1 MSYWEALLLGVIQG
15 LTEFLPVS
23 SSGHLVLGKALLG
36 IEINDITF
44 EVFVHFGTLLAVM
57 TVFRNDILLLLKGFV
72 ALVTFKG
79 KSSNEEEKQ
88 GIKMLWLLFLGTLPA
103 AVLGLLFKDYFEAA
117 FQSPRFVC
125 AALLVT
131 GLLLLST
138 RFIKNKG
145 AELNVPNTLIIGFA
159 QVGAI
164 FPGIS
169 RSGTTISTALLLGIE
184 REAAA
189 RFSFLLA
196 VPLILGASGKQAV
209 DMLSDLPSTHEMI
222 GIALGTLAAYVSGL
236 FAIKWLVS
244 AIKQGMFDRF
254 AYYCF
259 VVGMIGII
267 VLF

>member
-36 IEINDITF
+36 IEIDNIAF

-72 ALVTFKG
+72 AFVSFKS
-79 KSSNEEEKQ
+79 KSGSEEEKR
-88 GIKMLWLLFLGTLPA
+88 GIKMLGLLVLGTIPA
-103 AVLGLLFKDYFEAA
+103 GVLGLLFKDYFEAA

-125 AALLVT
+125 VALLVT
-131 GLLLLST
+131 GLVLLST
-138 RFIKNKG
+138 KYAKKKG
-145 AELNVPNTLIIGFA
+145 AELNVSESLIIGFA
-159 QVGAI
+159 QVCAI

-184 REAAA
+184 REQAA

-196 VPLILGASGKQAV
+196 VPLILGASAKQTI
-209 DMLSDLPSTHEMI
+209 DLISDLPATHELI
-222 GIALGTLAAYVSGL
+222 GIALGTLAAYISGL
-236 FAIKWLVS
+236 FAIKWLVA

-259 VVGMIGII
+259 VVGVMGII